1 MLAGRNGV
9 DVDEFDNQ
17 LNDPGQYDNPQDPAS
32 LSVVEHLRALSIR
45 GKLTLLYVAGV
56 IVFVLWTLDWVSQSV
71 ARSLCKLSL
80 DYLLFWVRRTKGI
93 GPGGWL
99 LDTQAHFILSPFTTK
114 AHHDG

>member
-1 MLAGRNGV
+1 MLAGRNGA

-56 IVFVLWTLDWVSQSV
+56 IVFVLCTLDWVSPSV
-71 ARSLCKLSL
+71 APSARSLHYICCFGQENQRHRTRLFVCCWTRRLTSSFPFEHKLR
-80 DYLLFWVRRTKGI
+80 DE
-93 GPGGWL
+93 
-99 LDTQAHFILSPFTTK
+99 
-114 AHHDG
+114 

>member
-1 MLAGRNGV
+1 MLAGRNGA

-56 IVFVLWTLDWVSQSV
+56 IVFVLWTLDWVSQGV
-71 ARSLCKLSL
+71 ARSASSL
-80 DYLLFWVRRTKGI
+80 DCCLILLGRRTGDI
-93 GPGGWL
+93 GPGCCCCW
-99 LDTQAHFILSPFTTK
+99 TFVSFSAQNP
-114 AHHDG
+114 